1 MYENKK
7 LSEIDVN
14 LASQYIKVDD
24 DEYDEAILKLSI
36 HGAIDYIKG
45 ATNLSIEELDQL
57 NNITIA
63 ALMLI
68 SDFYDNRGVQIE
80 SNTKVNN
87 MLTSIL
93 SMNRDL
99 G

>member
-7 LSEIDVN
+7 LSEIDIDFA
-14 LASQYIKVDD
+14 LEYIKVDD
-24 DEYDEAILKLSI
+24 DYDENILKLSI
-36 HGAIDYIKG
+36 EGAINYIIG
-45 ATNLSIEELDQL
+45 ATGYTIEELDK
-57 NNITIA
+57 NNSITIA

-68 SDFYDNRGVQIE
+68 SDFYDNRGVQID
-80 SNTKVNN
+80 SNTKVNM
-87 MLTSIL
+87 MLGHIL

>member
-14 LASQYIKVDD
+14 LASQYIKVD

>member
-1 MYENKK
+1 MYENIK
-7 LSEIDVN
+7 LSEIDVE
-14 LASQYIKVDD
+14 LALPYIKVDD
-24 DEYDEAILKLSI
+24 EYDESILTLSI
-36 HGAIDYIKG
+36 NGAIDYIKG
-45 ATNLSIEELDQL
+45 ATNLSIEELDK
-57 NNITIA
+57 NNSITLA

-80 SNTKVNN
+80 SNTKINN
-87 MLTSIL
+87 MLTAIL